1 MGRRGISTKI
11 FGKEENVASENSSAR
26 SFFHWI
32 SKISEIS
39 GIVCAVSVL
48 VSAGVL
54 TYEVLMRYV
63 FKTPTIWEI
72 EFSVYLLIMATFVGA
87 AYGLK
92 HGGHIDIDLITHL
105 LPSRVQ
111 AHLSFWTS
119 ILSLVFCMVVA
130 WLGWEM
136 WWEAASKGWR
146 SDSLWGP
153 PLWISY
159 LFLPFGM
166 TLLCLQYLVH
176 LSNLWPRLKAGN
188 AEKLAPEEGRS
199 EK

>member
-1 MGRRGISTKI
+1 VVSGNR
-11 FGKEENVASENSSAR
+11 SAR
-26 SFFHWI
+26 SFFYWV
-32 SKISEIS
+32 SKISEVS

-48 VSAGVL
+48 ISAGVL

-92 HGGHIDIDLITHL
+92 QGGHINIDLITHL
-105 LPSRVQ
+105 LSPRIQ

-119 ILSLVFCMVVA
+119 ILSLVFCLVVT
-130 WLGWEM
+130 WLGWQM
-136 WWEAASKGWR
+136 WWEAASQGWR

-159 LFLPFGM
+159 FFLPFGM
-166 TLLCLQYLVH
+166 TLLCLQYVVH
-176 LSNLWPRLKAGN
+176 LSTLWPQLKAEN
-188 AEKLAPEEGRS
+188 TRKKAQAEEREQK
-199 EK
+199 

>member
-1 MGRRGISTKI
+1 MVSGNR
-11 FGKEENVASENSSAR
+11 SAR
-26 SFFHWI
+26 SFFYWV
-32 SKISEIS
+32 SKISEVS

-48 VSAGVL
+48 ISAGVL

-92 HGGHIDIDLITHL
+92 HRGHINIDLVTHL
-105 LPSRVQ
+105 LSKRAQVR
-111 AHLSFWTS
+111 LSFFTS
-119 ILSLVFCMVVA
+119 VLSLAFCIVLA
-130 WLGWEM
+130 GLGWEM

-153 PLWISY
+153 PLGISY
-159 LFLPFGM
+159 FFLPFGI
-166 TLLCLQYLVH
+166 TLLCLQYLAH
-176 LSNLWPRLKAGN
+176 LSNLWSQWKAGN
-188 AEKLAPEEGRS
+188 AEKALDAGRG

>member
-1 MGRRGISTKI
+1 
-11 FGKEENVASENSSAR
+11 VASENPSAGPL
-26 SFFHWI
+26 FYWI
-32 SKISEIS
+32 SRISEIS
-39 GIVCAVSVL
+39 GIVCAIGVL

-54 TYEVLMRYV
+54 TYEVLMRYIL
-63 FKTPTIWEI
+63 KTPTIWEI

-92 HGGHIDIDLITHL
+92 HGGHINIDLITHL
-105 LPSRVQ
+105 LPPRAQV
-111 AHLSFWTS
+111 HLSFYTS
-119 ILSLVFCMVVA
+119 ILSLIFCLIVTL
-130 WLGWEM
+130 LGWEM

-176 LSNLWPRLKAGN
+176 LSNLWPQLKAGN
-188 AEKLAPEEGRS
+188 GEKQAQDEGRR

>member
-1 MGRRGISTKI
+1 
-11 FGKEENVASENSSAR
+11 VPSENPSAR
-26 SFFHWI
+26 SFSYWV
-32 SKISEIS
+32 SRVSEIS
-39 GIVCAVSVL
+39 GITCAVSVL
-48 VSAGVL
+48 VSACVL
-54 TYEVLMRYV
+54 TYEVLMRY
-63 FKTPTIWEI
+63 
-72 EFSVYLLIMATFVGA
+72 SVYLLIMATFVGA

-92 HGGHIDIDLITHL
+92 HGGHINIDLITHL
-105 LPSRVQ
+105 LPPRLQ
-111 AHLSFWTS
+111 AHLTFYTS
-119 ILSLVFCMVVA
+119 ILSLIFCLVVA

-176 LSNLWPRLKAGN
+176 LSNLWPQLKSGN
-188 AEKLAPEEGRS
+188 GKKQAQDEGRR